1 MVRSSVEVRRAEPG
15 DVELLLR
22 LVDRARDEEHLPVR
36 PHSAAHRSR
45 VLEAL
50 GRDEVTMFLAFCGL
64 EPVGAVVLRE
74 AEMVPLSGRAA
85 VHIEHL
91 FVDPSWR
98 RRGVAHLLLSAA
110 ATATEQLGATE
121 LVCAASAGDR
131 EAQRFLARLGFTPLV
146 VSRTVSAAALRRRL
160 ALSGVDGRRTAVN
173 KVLAR
178 RRREAKV
185 RLEARP
191 AAGR

>member
-1 MVRSSVEVRRAEPG
+1 MVRSSVDVRRAEPS

-22 LVDRARDEEHLPVR
+22 LVHGARLEEHLPVR
-36 PHSAAHRSR
+36 PHSEAHRGR

-50 GRDEVTMFLAFCGL
+50 GRADVTMFLAFCGR

-74 AEMVPLSGRAA
+74 AETVSFSGRVA

-91 FVDPSWR
+91 FVDPAWR
-98 RRGVAHLLLSAA
+98 RRGVAHLLLGAA
-110 ATATEQLGATE
+110 VTATEQLGATE
-121 LVCAASAGDR
+121 LVCATSAGDR
-131 EAQRFLARLGFTPLV
+131 DAQRFLARLGFTPLV

-160 ALSGVDGRRTAVN
+160 ALSGADERRTAVN

-178 RRREAKV
+178 RRREAQI